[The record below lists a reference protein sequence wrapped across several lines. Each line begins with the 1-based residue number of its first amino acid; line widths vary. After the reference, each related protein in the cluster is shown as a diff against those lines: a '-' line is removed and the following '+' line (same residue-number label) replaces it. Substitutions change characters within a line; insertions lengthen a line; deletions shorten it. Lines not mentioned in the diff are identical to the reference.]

1 MLRENLIVVGFI
13 TVLVLIHFPQPCW
26 CKQNHLC
33 DPSSCGNIHN
43 ISYPFRLKDD
53 PKNCGHPKYELAC
66 ENNAAVLYLGFHKH
80 KYLVQ
85 SINYSNFTI
94 RLVDSAVKKKD
105 NCSIL
110 PQYSLTN
117 YNFTF
122 QDPYSIEN
130 QFSEQTN
137 KPVSFLNCPYPVDSR
152 FYLEI
157 GHCISGVYTA
167 NSSFSSSS
175 RIHSYVNVGGL
186 MAAEVRERCSIE
198 LMVMTSWAFKD
209 HNNISFSDIYDAI
222 EYGFELSWFK
232 TDDCSIPSMLIEFR
246 TRPLHLL
253 FETAAL
259 GLSFST
265 APLSL
270 EFVIGPLILSLD
282 TAPLSL
288 SLGTIPLRF
297 ANRFPNNCGA
307 KGNFLV
313 IFYCKYSFFFFT
325 CLFLYHLGRF
335 QHDLTWNMGR
345 ETYANT

>member
-66 ENNAAVLYLGFHKH
+66 ENNVTVLYLGFHKH

-85 SINYSNFTI
+85 SINYPNFTI
-94 RLVDSAVKKKD
+94 RLVDSAVKKKG

-122 QDPYSIEN
+122 QDPYST
-130 QFSEQTN
+130 FSEMRDMGKMQIN
-137 KPVSFLNCPYPVDSR
+137 RPVCFLNCPYPVDCPL
-152 FYLEI
+152 YLEI
-157 GHCISGVYTA
+157 GQCINGVCTA

-175 RIHSYVNVGGL
+175 GIHSYVNAYRL

-198 LMVMTSWAFKD
+198 LMVMMTPWAFKFD
-209 HNNISFSDIYDAI
+209 NNISFSDIYDAI

-232 TDDCSIPSMLIEFR
+232 VGGYCFIPSSFR
-246 TRPLHLL
+246 SSTAPLS
-253 FETAAL
+253 
-259 GLSFST
+259 LSFST

-270 EFVIGPLILSLD
+270 SFFAGPLSLSFSI
-282 TAPLSL
+282 APLSL
-288 SLGTIPLRF
+288 SFSIAPLDLSF
-297 ANRFPNNCGA
+297 SFPPNCGECTVVSWT
-307 KGNFLV
+307 KQ
-313 IFYCKYSFFFFT
+313 I
-325 CLFLYHLGRF
+325 
-335 QHDLTWNMGR
+335 
-345 ETYANT
+345 